1 MLDLLP
7 AAATQSL
14 IDTAAVESAAKVAD
28 SAAAAKEARDA
39 MDVKTTAAVRTLAD
53 DVAAKI
59 KAVVDAVEEQGNA
72 ATATSDSLKTA
83 VESLKGVAVTVGQC
97 DIDDSPLHVSVTRSN
112 PLLSEGVRGGSE
124 STTISVSRGVGSLQ
138 AT

>member
-112 PLLSEGVRGGSE
+112 PF
-124 STTISVSRGVGSLQ
+124 
-138 AT
+138 